1 MMKYYYLQEY
11 YKIKMKKHI
20 VILFM
25 RKAILLSAIFFL
37 VQLFSCKKDGELSP
51 DFDSGNLSINFTD
64 TFSLQTSV
72 LEEDSLRTDLSI
84 YHLLGLYNDPIFG
97 PVSSSIYTQVLL
109 TGASLDFGSAPILDS
124 VVLTLD
130 YIELYGDTAST
141 MTINVYK
148 LLSDLSDNTDY
159 YSNSYVAH
167 EALPLVSIIVTPN
180 LSDSVPTLYN
190 NTTYKPH
197 LRIKLP
203 NTFGI
208 DILNNSPFTS
218 NTDFLSFL
226 KGFYITTQDSVTN
239 TSISPGAGSIVS
251 FNLNSSLSTLSV
263 YYHYNESEKAII
275 PLKYDFAISTDGVKY
290 SRFAHNYA
298 GTDVLKHINNSPT
311 KDTTVTYVS
320 TMAGV
325 KTKIEMPTIKD
336 LSKNGNIV
344 INKAEIVFTIE
355 NNTEGNFDEAISSL
369 SLVGINSSGETVFLP
384 DFYEGLDYYG
394 GTLIDGGTSKTYTF
408 NISRHI
414 QQLLYHSTTDYG
426 LYLLANGGST
436 SAKRSVISSE
446 KNLTS
451 KIRLNITYS
460 KF

>member
-1 MMKYYYLQEY
+1 
-11 YKIKMKKHI
+11 
-20 VILFM
+20 M

-37 VQLFSCKKDGELSP
+37 TLLFSCKKDGELSP

-64 TFSLQTSV
+64 TFSLQTKV

-84 YHLLGLYNDPIFG
+84 YNLLGLYNDPIFG

-109 TGASLDFGSAPILDS
+109 TGANLDFGSAPILDS

-130 YIELYGDTAST
+130 YVELYGDTAST

-167 EALPLVSIIVTPN
+167 EVLPLASLTFTPN

-218 NTDFLSFL
+218 STDFLSFL

-239 TSISPGAGSIVS
+239 TSISPGSGSIVS
-251 FNLNSSLSTLSV
+251 FNLNSSLSTLSI

-275 PLKYDFAISTDGVKY
+275 PLKYDFSISTDGVKY

-298 GTDVLKHINNSPT
+298 GTDVLKHITNNPT

-336 LSKNGNIV
+336 LSKFGNIV
-344 INKAEIVFTIE
+344 INKAELVFTIE
-355 NNTEGNFDEAISSL
+355 SNSEGNFDEAISSL
-369 SLVGINSSGETVFLP
+369 SLVGINSAGETVVLS
-384 DFYEGLDYYG
+384 DYSEILG
-394 GTLIDGGTSKTYTF
+394 GSSKEPLVDEGTSKTYSF
-408 NISRHI
+408 KLSRHI
-414 QQLLYHSTTDYG
+414 QQLLFHSTTDYG
-426 LYLLANGGST
+426 LYLLATGGST
-436 SAKRSVISSE
+436 TAKRSVISSE
-446 KNLTS
+446 KNLIS

-460 KF
+460 KL